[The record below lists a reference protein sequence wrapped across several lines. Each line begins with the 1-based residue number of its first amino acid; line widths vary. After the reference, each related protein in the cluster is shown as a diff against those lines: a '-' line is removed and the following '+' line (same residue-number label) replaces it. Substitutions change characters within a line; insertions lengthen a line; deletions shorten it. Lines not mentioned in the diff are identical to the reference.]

1 MSATFD
7 PDDIMRAV
15 RAAAKPSSPA
25 TTATLLQNDL
35 NRSNVAI
42 VAACPESAEAN
53 YAEKSPQQVEI
64 TQANNPGARPA
75 EISSV
80 AASPVPASLFDP
92 RCSVC
97 GQLARFGYGVRLMHG
112 EEGRWF
118 CAAHR
123 HEAGRA

>member
-1 MSATFD
+1 MTAPRFD

-15 RAAAKPSSPA
+15 RAAAKPLSPA
-25 TTATLLQNDL
+25 TTATLLQNEP

-42 VAACPESAEAN
+42 VA
-53 YAEKSPQQVEI
+53 
-64 TQANNPGARPA
+64 G
-75 EISSV
+75 
-80 AASPVPASLFDP
+80 SPVPASFFDH

-97 GQLARFGYGVRLMHG
+97 GQPARFGYGVGLLRG

-123 HEAGRA
+123 PEAGRA

>member
-1 MSATFD
+1 MTAPRFD

-25 TTATLLQNDL
+25 TTATLLQNEP

-42 VAACPESAEAN
+42 VA
-53 YAEKSPQQVEI
+53 
-64 TQANNPGARPA
+64 G
-75 EISSV
+75 
-80 AASPVPASLFDP
+80 SPVPASFFDP

-97 GQLARFGYGVRLMHG
+97 GQPARFGYGVGLLHG

-123 HEAGRA
+123 PETGRA

>member
-15 RAAAKPSSPA
+15 CAAAKPSSPA

-42 VAACPESAEAN
+42 VAACLESAEAI

-64 TQANNPGARPA
+64 TQASNHGVRPA
-75 EISSV
+75 EISSA
-80 AASPVPASLFDP
+80 AASPVPASFFDQPLF
-92 RCSVC
+92 
-97 GQLARFGYGVRLMHG
+97 RLRSASPLRIWG
-112 EEGRWF
+112 
-118 CAAHR
+118 
-123 HEAGRA
+123 

>member
-42 VAACPESAEAN
+42 VAACLESAEAI

-64 TQANNPGARPA
+64 TQASNHGVRPA
-75 EISSV
+75 EISSA
-80 AASPVPASLFDP
+80 AASPVPASFFDH

-123 HEAGRA
+123 PEAGRA

>member
-42 VAACPESAEAN
+42 VAACPESAEAI

-64 TQANNPGARPA
+64 TQASNPGARPA

-123 HEAGRA
+123 PEAGRA

>member
-42 VAACPESAEAN
+42 VAACPESAEAI
-53 YAEKSPQQVEI
+53 YAEKSPQRVEI
-64 TQANNPGARPA
+64 TQAGNRGARPA

-80 AASPVPASLFDP
+80 AAPASFFDH
-92 RCSVC
+92 RCSAC
-97 GQLARFGYGVRLMHG
+97 GQPARFGYEVRLLHG
-112 EEGRWF
+112 KEGRWF

-123 HEAGRA
+123 PEAGRA

>member
-42 VAACPESAEAN
+42 VAACPESAEAI
-53 YAEKSPQQVEI
+53 YAEKNPHQVEI
-64 TQANNPGARPA
+64 TQASNPGARPT

-80 AASPVPASLFDP
+80 AAPPVPASLFDQ

-97 GQLARFGYGVRLMHG
+97 GQLARFGYGVRLVHG

-123 HEAGRA
+123 PEAGRA

>member
-42 VAACPESAEAN
+42 VAACPESAEAI

-64 TQANNPGARPA
+64 TQASNHGARPA

-80 AASPVPASLFDP
+80 AASPAPASFFDH
-92 RCSVC
+92 RCSAC
-97 GQLARFGYGVRLMHG
+97 GQPARFGYEVRLLHG

-123 HEAGRA
+123 PEAGRA

>member
-42 VAACPESAEAN
+42 VAACPESAEAI

-64 TQANNPGARPA
+64 TQASNHGARPA

-80 AASPVPASLFDP
+80 AASPAPASFFDH

-97 GQLARFGYGVRLMHG
+97 GQPARFGYEVRLLHG

-123 HEAGRA
+123 PEAGRA